1 MRNKTDST
9 SLPTLAQRIR
19 IHATRMISAAKSS
32 HLGSNFSMAEIM
44 AVLYGKIL
52 NISPDRLDDPQ
63 RDRFILSKGHAAAGY
78 YAVLAECGFFPIE
91 WLDSFY
97 VDGAKLA
104 GHATKGIPGIEV
116 SSGALGHGLPIA
128 VGMALAHKRNEN
140 SCRVFALLS
149 DGECN
154 EGSVWEAAMLAA
166 QHKLDNLVCIVDYNK
181 IQALGHTKNVCD
193 LEPFAE
199 KWKAFRWC
207 VREVD
212 GHDIDKLVTTLES
225 IPFERDKPSC
235 IIAHTVKGKGV
246 SFLEDQLLWHYRSPQ
261 GEEYEN
267 AMRELTVTIGGEA

>member
-1 MRNKTDST
+1 MHNNLDVPP
-9 SLPTLAQRIR
+9 LQILAQKIR

-44 AVLYGKIL
+44 AVLYGRIL
-52 NISPDRLDDPQ
+52 NISPDRPDDPQ
-63 RDRFILSKGHAAAGY
+63 RDRFVLSKGHAAAGY
-78 YAVLAECGFFPIE
+78 YAVLAECGFFPVE

-104 GHATKGIPGIEV
+104 GHATRGIPGIEV

-128 VGMALAHKRNEN
+128 VGMALAAKRDEKKY
-140 SCRVFALLS
+140 RVFALLS

-154 EGSVWEAAMLAA
+154 EGSVWEAAMLAS
-166 QHKLDNLVCIVDYNK
+166 QHNLDNLVCIIDYNK
-181 IQALGHTKNVCD
+181 IQALGHTKDVCD

-212 GHDIDKLVTTLES
+212 GHDVDELVTTLEQL
-225 IPFERDKPSC
+225 PFEPGKPSC

-246 SFLEDQLLWHYRSPQ
+246 SFMEDQLLWHYRSPQ
-261 GEEYEN
+261 GEEYEK
-267 AMRELTVTIGGEA
+267 AMKELEVRA